1 MIQPILI
8 REAPAEC
15 ALIVPVLDAQGL
27 LHLPVIVPDHRLIM
41 RSHCFSSSCPFS
53 PFPAENADTVPA
65 LSFSAKAVR
74 RIMIIPREEKGNW
87 ILRDFCVLLKGDGYY
102 EESFR
107 LCMPYQQGQ
116 ESFF

>member
-1 MIQPILI
+1 
-8 REAPAEC
+8 
-15 ALIVPVLDAQGL
+15 
-27 LHLPVIVPDHRLIM
+27 
-41 RSHCFSSSCPFS
+41 
-53 PFPAENADTVPA
+53 
-65 LSFSAKAVR
+65 
-74 RIMIIPREEKGNW
+74 MIIPREEKGNW